1 MELTRQL
8 SQLSSLDGSLALP
21 SEWLNNLQIQPPPP
35 PPPPLQKQQQQQQ
48 QTLKIEID
56 TKKTS
61 QEPQNETAKSTFVS
75 ESQEADQS
83 RRNSESLRRKSG

>member
-1 MELTRQL
+1 L

-35 PPPPLQKQQQQQQ
+35 LQQQQQQQQQQ